1 MTMESPDQLSRQIES
16 LEDLQSIVKTMK
28 ALSAVS
34 IRQYER
40 AVESLAEYFHTIEL
54 GLQVVLRAG
63 DAGRY
68 ERGTAQ
74 GNYGAVVF
82 GSDHGLCGRFN
93 EDVTEY
99 LLKHVARDA
108 REERRRHFIAVGARV
123 AMQLEANGV
132 TLDETFWVPGSADRI
147 TATVQQVLQKI
158 EAWRAE
164 DGVERVYLYYN
175 VPSDRGRYEP
185 ASLQILPLDIHRFR
199 HLKQEPWPS
208 KRLPTYS
215 MDTEALLSAL
225 IRQYYFISLFRAC
238 AQSQASEHASRLAAM
253 QSAERNLDERLED
266 ETAHYRRVRQN
277 AITSELLDVVAGFEA
292 MKPGG

>member
-1 MTMESPDQLSRQIES
+1 MESPDQLSRQIES
-16 LEDLQSIVKTMK
+16 LQDLQSIVKTMK

-54 GLQVVLRAG
+54 GLEVVLRAG
-63 DAGRY
+63 DVLRQ
-68 ERGTAQ
+68 EHKPAQ

-99 LLKHVARDA
+99 VLKQTTRDA
-108 REERRRHFIAVGARV
+108 REERNRHFISVGARV
-123 AMQLEANGV
+123 AMQLEANGLK
-132 TLDETFWVPGSADRI
+132 LDETFWVPGSAERI
-147 TATVQQVLQKI
+147 TATVQKVLQKI

-175 VPSDRGRYEP
+175 APSDRGRYEP
-185 ASLQILPLDIHRFR
+185 TSLQILPLDTQRLRDIAR
-199 HLKQEPWPS
+199 EPWPS
-208 KRLPTYS
+208 RRLPTYT

>member
-1 MTMESPDQLSRQIES
+1 MESPDQLSRQIES

-63 DAGRY
+63 AIQRH
-68 ERGTAQ
+68 ERPAAQ

-99 LLKHVARDA
+99 MLERVDRDSK
-108 REERRRHFIAVGARV
+108 EGHHRHFIAVGARV
-123 AMQLEANGV
+123 AMQLEANGL
-132 TLDETFWVPGSADRI
+132 TLDEIFWIPGSADRI

-164 DGVERVYLYYN
+164 DGVERVHLYYN
-175 VPSDRGRYEP
+175 APSDRGHYEP
-185 ASLQILPLDIHRFR
+185 TSLQILPLDTQRLRDIE
-199 HLKQEPWPS
+199 QEPWPS
-208 KRLPTYS
+208 KRLPVYS
-215 MDTEALLSAL
+215 MDTQALLSAL
-225 IRQYYFISLFRAC
+225 IRQYFFISLFRAC

-292 MKPGG
+292 MKPGR

>member
-1 MTMESPDQLSRQIES
+1 MESPDQLSRQIES
-16 LEDLQSIVKTMK
+16 LQDLQSIVKTMK

-34 IRQYER
+34 IRQYEK

-63 DAGRY
+63 DVRRY
-68 ERGTAQ
+68 ERETAQ

-99 LLKHVARDA
+99 LLEHVARDA
-108 REERRRHFIAVGARV
+108 RQERRRHFIAVGARV
-123 AMQLEANGV
+123 AMQLEANGL
-132 TLDETFWVPGSADRI
+132 TLDETFWIPGAADRI

-158 EAWRAE
+158 EVWRAE

-175 VPSDRGRYEP
+175 APSDRGRYEP
-185 ASLQILPLDIHRFR
+185 TSVQILPLDTQRFR
-199 HLKQEPWPS
+199 HLAQEPWPS

-215 MDTEALLSAL
+215 MDIEALLSAL

-292 MKPGG
+292 MKPGD

>member
-1 MTMESPDQLSRQIES
+1 MESPDQLSRQIES

-34 IRQYER
+34 IRQYEQ

-63 DAGRY
+63 DVGRY
-68 ERGTAQ
+68 ERETAR
-74 GNYGAVVF
+74 GNYGAAVF

-99 LLKHVARDA
+99 LLEHVTRDA
-108 REERRRHFIAVGARV
+108 REERHRHFIAVGARV
-123 AMQLEANGV
+123 AMQLEASGL

-175 VPSDRGRYEP
+175 APSDRGRYEP
-185 ASLQILPLDIHRFR
+185 TSLQILPLDTHRFR
-199 HLKQEPWPS
+199 HIEQEPWPS

-292 MKPGG
+292 MKPGD